1 MSRVDELATGCAN
14 LALREKPVYDRGFQR
29 GLEAGLK
36 VAEGMLPA
44 MRLAARK
51 RRRRISL
58 DKKGRIK
65 ESEADIQQRIVDYLE
80 AHGWLVFQNRSKAG
94 GRLAAILT
102 KDQSGSPDLFVWG
115 KRILTDLHRLT
126 SGPYPISAHFA
137 VEVKRPG
144 EKLSDAQFAWAGRFC
159 ALGFKYIVATDHTD
173 VERALKNAGWA

>member
-80 AHGWLVFQNRSKAG
+80 AHGWLVFENRSKAG

-102 KDQSGSPDLFVWG
+102 KDQSGSPDLFAWG
-115 KRILTDLHRLT
+115 AYHTIDESHKPLAIPL
-126 SGPYPISAHFA
+126 HFA

-144 EKLSDAQFAWAGRFC
+144 EKQSDEQIAWAGRYC
-159 ALGFKYIVATDHTD
+159 ATGHKYVLAYGHED
-173 VERALKNAGWA
+173 VERFLKGEGWL